1 MYHWTQFILRLTQQF
16 ALLTMAILWSS
27 EQIEQASLE
36 GDWPGFQDLCYPKAI
51 LMIIAG
57 GDEEGETV
65 EKTDIFLVPR
75 KRGR

>member
-1 MYHWTQFILRLTQQF
+1 
-16 ALLTMAILWSS
+16 MAILWSS

-36 GDWPGFQDLCYPKAI
+36 GDWPGLQDLCYPEAI

-65 EKTDIFLVPR
+65 EKTDILLVPR

>member
-16 ALLTMAILWSS
+16 ASLTMAILWSS

-36 GDWPGFQDLCYPKAI
+36 SDWPGLQDLCYPKAI

-65 EKTDIFLVPR
+65 EKTEILLVPR